1 MNINTLFSTGVRL
14 NSWKGVRQ
22 CVVNIN
28 NPSDKWIYEKVA
40 FRHVNMLRNKEFFK
54 KIYAFTMDTLDKD
67 YSCSYSKLL
76 MRKSVPL
83 KESIQVDNNSDYD
96 IFSSINDGAFF
107 KNIDEKEPEQKK
119 FVNKDR
125 TFFCS
130 ELVAKAYKT
139 LGIIANDDTSCTQ
152 FYPSHFT
159 SMGDSFLQLQQNIT
173 IDEEKVVILDR
184 EFREELPYYA

>member
-1 MNINTLFSTGVRL
+1 MNNSSDVLFLEAVNTGVRL

-22 CVVNIN
+22 CMVNVN
-28 NPSDKWIYEKVA
+28 NPQDQWIYEKASYRHIKVA
-40 FRHVNMLRNKEFFK
+40 RNQEFFK
-54 KIYAFTMDTLDKD
+54 KMYAFIMDTLDKQ
-67 YSCSYSKLL
+67 YSCSYQKLL

-83 KESIQVDNNSDYD
+83 KESLNAGAMNSDYD

-107 KNIDEKEPEQKK
+107 KNIEEKEPDKTK

-139 LGIIANDDTSCTQ
+139 LGIIEDDDTSCTQ
-152 FYPSHFT
+152 FYPAHFT
-159 SMGDSFLQLQQNIT
+159 
-173 IDEEKVVILDR
+173 
-184 EFREELPYYA
+184 